1 MTFLNTSSSQWLV
14 LIVKSLAFC
23 TGYLVLLFVLEGKIL
38 YQSFMQFAGLQ
49 DLVNQARAMFN
60 FKQ

>member
-23 TGYLVLLFVLEGKIL
+23 TGYLVLLFALEGKAL

-49 DLVNQARAMFN
+49 ELV
-60 FKQ
+60 KQVRVLLGREK